1 MLEIKQIQPS
11 DTWEIRHR
19 VMWADKPFEYV
30 QLAEDEKGLHFGVFK
45 NTQLVSVVSLFIEND
60 SAQFRKFA
68 TEISEQGKG
77 YGGKLLAHLI
87 EEAIQQNVKKL
98 WCNARL
104 SATELYQ
111 KYGFQIVSESWVKDG
126 VEYVKMERVL

>member
-45 NTQLVSVVSLFIEND
+45 NTELVSVVSLFIEND

-77 YGGKLLAHLI
+77 YGGKLLGYLI
-87 EEAIQQNVKKL
+87 EEATQRNVNKL

-104 SATELYQ
+104 SATGLYQ
-111 KYGFQIVSESWVKDG
+111 KFGFQIVSESWLKDG
-126 VEYVKMERVL
+126 VEYVKMERNL